1 MTCLERLFT
10 LKSVQALVDL
20 LLGPEVDS
28 QEKPKWSEGPH
39 SMKAQ

>member
-20 LLGPEVDS
+20 LVGPEADS
-28 QEKPKWSEGPH
+28 RKETESSERPQ
-39 SMKAQ
+39 SKKA